1 MTIEETYQYLL
12 KTIHDCMPDL
22 DVSGL
27 NRDTRFV
34 DTNIDSMAFMLILS
48 KIEGNTGVHV
58 PETEWP
64 GIQTVGEAA
73 EALARH
79 MEP

>member
-27 NRDTRFV
+27 TRDTRFV
-34 DTNIDSMAFMLILS
+34 DTNIDSMGFMLILS
-48 KIEGNTGVHV
+48 KIEGNIGVHV
-58 PETEWP
+58 PESEWP
-64 GIQTVGEAA
+64 GIQTFGEAA